1 MLRQAEMKM
10 SGLAASSVDL
20 WLVPALLAILVLAA
34 AWVGVRWYY
43 SEYIGSLAGVPLL
56 SRLTTRQLRS
66 VARSAARQE
75 IGPGARIVTEGEPG
89 DGFYVVEQ
97 GTATVT
103 VHGDAVASLGPRGY
117 FGEMAVIDRGP
128 RSATIVAQ
136 TPMTVLHLPS
146 SALATLVK
154 RDPTI
159 GASLSE
165 ELEQRLRDAGV
176 SVPEVSSSMTG
187 SDRLEMLSRELRRV
201 RHVDWGTRGDERR
214 WFWLRR

>member
-1 MLRQAEMKM
+1 MMPNA
-10 SGLAASSVDL
+10 
-20 WLVPALLAILVLAA
+20 
-34 AWVGVRWYY
+34 
-43 SEYIGSLAGVPLL
+43 
-56 SRLTTRQLRS
+56 
-66 VARSAARQE
+66 SAARQE

-165 ELEQRLRDAGV
+165 ELEQRLRDAGA
-176 SVPEVSSSMTG
+176 SVPEASSSMMG

-201 RHVDWGTRGDERR
+201 RHVDWGMAGDERR
-214 WFWLRR
+214 RFWLRR